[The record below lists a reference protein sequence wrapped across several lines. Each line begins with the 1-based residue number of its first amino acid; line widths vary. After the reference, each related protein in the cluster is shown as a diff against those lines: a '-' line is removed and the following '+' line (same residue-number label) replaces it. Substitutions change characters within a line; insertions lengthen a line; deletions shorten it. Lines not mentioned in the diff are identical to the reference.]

1 MVGLEFGSGVYRSL
15 WLNAGFD
22 CQVWSA
28 VCYEGSEL
36 LEVSTG
42 CRLHF
47 GLLELAE
54 GERLRFG
61 GLGLMLDEPGWK
73 LRFGDCASES
83 RVFDSLQPEVADRIA
98 QVRERL
104 RLEFDESFEATV
116 SVKRTLPLHSG
127 LGAGTQLAAAAAL
140 GLFLAQFSEAGK
152 SPLDVRELVRWTGRG
167 KRSGIGLF
175 GFVHGGLILD
185 EGHSAS
191 ESSEIGRSVSA
202 TSTAISAEWRVV
214 LITPD
219 QTPVVTGN
227 YEANLLGRLGQEPN
241 PARANMFELA
251 KRIQACGSRADG
263 FVEFTE
269 LLQEYVDSAGK
280 MFAASQGGLYNG
292 ESVAH
297 AVDLAKRAGLRAV
310 GQSSWGPTVFGFASD
325 SKAAERIAA
334 RLRDLRPNSQ
344 WRVQVS
350 SAARRGC
357 EWQRVAE

>member
-1 MVGLEFGSGVYRSL
+1 M
-15 WLNAGFD
+15 
-22 CQVWSA
+22 
-28 VCYEGSEL
+28 

-73 LRFGDCASES
+73 LRFGECASES
-83 RVFDSLQPEVADRIA
+83 SVFDSLQPEVADRIE

-104 RLEFDESFEATV
+104 RREFHKPFNA
-116 SVKRTLPLHSG
+116 SVCVKQVLPLHSG
-127 LGAGTQLAAAAAL
+127 LGAGTQLAASAAL
-140 GLFLAQFSEAGK
+140 GLFLAQFSEADK
-152 SPLDVRELVRWTGRG
+152 SQLDVNELVRWTGRG

-185 EGHSAS
+185 AGHSESEAS
-191 ESSEIGRSVSA
+191 ETGRSVSA

-227 YEANLLGRLGQEPN
+227 YEASLIERLGQEPN
-241 PARANMFELA
+241 PARANMFALA
-251 KRIQACGSRADG
+251 TRIQACGSRVDG
-263 FVEFTE
+263 FTEFTA

-292 ESVAH
+292 EAVAH

-325 SKAAERIAA
+325 AETAEQIAA

-344 WRVQVS
+344 WQVQIS

-357 EWQRVAE
+357 EWQTVAG